1 MSSNKN
7 IPSPGLSTSQRV
19 RYFVVFA
26 RKERKFYILV
36 TAALLLCGL
45 AYPYPQAAMWL
56 GFMFAG
62 YSAVANDSIQTI
74 GTFISS
80 NSERKWYW
88 LWLYI
93 GSIFIAAILS
103 SWFMFDG
110 DVSFQRLASKGLS
123 EAPTSF
129 GYLQV
134 AAPVVLLILTRLR
147 IPVSTT
153 FMLLTSFS
161 GQLSTV
167 EGMLLKSMGGY
178 FVAFFSSLLI
188 WFLLAR
194 PLNRMLKGK
203 AHQSWIIFQWL
214 TSGTLWYLWIAQDAA
229 NIAVYLPRQLNVWEL
244 VFFISFIFMGLGVL
258 FYLKGDKI
266 QGIVNEKSDVKDVR
280 SATIIDLVYASIL
293 FWFTQVNTIPMST
306 TWVFIGLLAGRE
318 IAMKTSGFRR
328 GPVKL
333 KKTFQL
339 IGKDVLYVSF
349 GLLVSIVLAI
359 SVNKNIQLE
368 ILEKLQSWF

>member
-1 MSSNKN
+1 MSSKKKL
-7 IPSPGLSTSQRV
+7 PSTGLSSSQRV
-19 RYFVVFA
+19 RYFVVYA

-45 AYPYPQAAMWL
+45 VYPYPQAAMWL

-80 NSERKWYW
+80 NGDRKWYW

-93 GSIFIAAILS
+93 GAIFIVAILS

-129 GYLQV
+129 AYLQV
-134 AAPVVLLILTRLR
+134 AAPIVLLILTRMR

-161 GQLSTV
+161 GHLSTV
-167 EGMLLKSMGGY
+167 EGMLMKSMGGY

-194 PLNRMLKGK
+194 PINRLLRGP
-203 AHQSWIIFQWL
+203 AHQFWIVFQWI
-214 TSGTLWYLWIAQDAA
+214 TSGALWYLWIAQDAA
-229 NIAVYLPRQLNVWEL
+229 NIAVYLPRQLNVWE
-244 VFFISFIFMGLGVL
+244 VSFFIAFIFLGLGVL

-266 QGIVNEKSDVKDVR
+266 QGVVNEKSDVKDVR
-280 SATIIDLVYASIL
+280 SATIIDLVYALIL
-293 FWFTQVNTIPMST
+293 FWFTQVSTIPMST

-318 IAMKTSGFRR
+318 ISMKVSGFRK

-333 KKTFQL
+333 KKTFKL
-339 IGKDVLYVSF
+339 IGKDILYVGI
-349 GLLVSIVLAI
+349 GLTVSIILAV
-359 SVNKNIQLE
+359 SVNKTIQQELW
-368 ILEKLQSWF
+368 EKIQSWF

>member
-1 MSSNKN
+1 MSSKKN

-19 RYFVVFA
+19 RYFVVYA

-36 TAALLLCGL
+36 TAALLLCGF

-93 GSIFIAAILS
+93 GAIFIVAILS
-103 SWFMFDG
+103 SWFLYDG

-134 AAPVVLLILTRLR
+134 AAPVILLILTRMR

-161 GQLSTV
+161 GHLSTV
-167 EGMLLKSMGGY
+167 EGMLMKSMGGY
-178 FVAFFSSLLI
+178 FVAFFSSLVI

-194 PLNRMLKGK
+194 PLNRMLKGP
-203 AHQSWIIFQWL
+203 AHQFWTVFQWL
-214 TSGTLWYLWIAQDAA
+214 TSGILWYLWIAQDAA
-229 NIAVYLPRQLNVWEL
+229 NIAVYLPRQLNVWE
-244 VFFISFIFMGLGVL
+244 VSFFIAFIFLGLGVL
-258 FYLKGDKI
+258 FFLKGDKI

-280 SATIIDLVYASIL
+280 SATIIDLVYALIL

-318 IAMKTSGFRR
+318 ISMKVSGFRR

-333 KKTFQL
+333 KKTFKL
-339 IGKDVLYVSF
+339 IGKDILYVGI
-349 GLLVSIVLAI
+349 GLAVSIILAV
-359 SVNKNIQLE
+359 SVNKTIQQELWAK
-368 ILEKLQSWF
+368 IQGWL